1 MKKLFGIGL
10 LAALLAPVAA
20 SAQSAFDGTWKTDVA
35 NAQLPKKP
43 DVYLLQGGVFDCR
56 SCVPPYQVTTDGQDH
71 SVSGDPYFDTASVDV
86 WNDWVV
92 VVTGKKNGK
101 VVGTTKFSVSMDAN
115 TLTLEWSY
123 VSTAN
128 GQTVSG
134 KQKYARVTKGP
145 EGAHAIS
152 GSWRLE
158 EIETASENGLL
169 FTIKVEGD
177 SLTMSDPTGEGYT
190 AKLDGTEAAYHG
202 DPGITTVSVKQIDK
216 NTIEETDKRDGKVI
230 NVTRMTVSADGKSMM
245 LSVDDKL
252 YGTTSQY
259 EADKQ

>member
-1 MKKLFGIGL
+1 MKKLFWIGL
-10 LAALLAPVAA
+10 LASILAPASA
-20 SAQSAFDGTWKTDVA
+20 SAQSPFDGTWKTNVA
-35 NAQLPKKP
+35 NATLPKKP
-43 DVYLLQGGVFDCR
+43 DVYLLQGGVFDCQ
-56 SCVPPYQVTTDGQDH
+56 SCIPPYQVTTDGQDH
-71 SVSGDPYFDTASVDV
+71 SVSGDPYFDSASVDV
-86 WNDWVV
+86 WNDWTV
-92 VVTGKKNGK
+92 VVTAKKNGK
-101 VVGTTKFSVSMDAN
+101 VVGTTKFTVSMDAN

-152 GSWRLE
+152 GSWRLG
-158 EIETASENGLL
+158 EIETMSENGLL
-169 FTIKVEGD
+169 FTLKVNGD
-177 SLTMSDPTGEGYT
+177 SLTMSDPTGDGYT
-190 AKLDGTEAAYHG
+190 AKLDGTEAPYHG
-202 DPGITTVSVKQIDK
+202 DPGTTTVSVKQIDR

-252 YGTTSQY
+252 NRTTSQY